1 MTMIQNGM
9 AGMTAASTS
18 LMVTSTNI
26 ANSSVAGYSR
36 QQAVYDTSPT
46 GSVHVSSVERITDD
60 FYVSQMQDASTSLGY
75 ATAFASQSSKLE
87 TTLSSDAMSLSPS
100 LNAFFES
107 LDAAQADPMDSAYR
121 QQVLSEADNLAA
133 QFNTLSN
140 EINDQMDDINQEL
153 GTMVEEVNGLLS
165 YTAELNEEIAQAN
178 AAGSVSADLLDE
190 RDRTVQQLSELVGV
204 EAIYQD
210 DQTVDLFL
218 PSGEPLVVNNDAN
231 EILVVDGNPDS
242 EMKRLALDTGN
253 DVKVLGDDVG
263 GSLQAQLDFRDDVLE
278 PALNELDRMALVLA
292 DNVNEQLAEGY
303 DLDGEKGEMLFN
315 DINSEET
322 MKSRSTSGAG
332 TDASLNVEISESS
345 ELTAEEYLIDIDENG
360 QPVVTV
366 YPDGE
371 TFEPEV
377 MATTEGYSV
386 IEFDGLT
393 ISVAEGQIE
402 PGDSFYIQPGNNA
415 AADMEVVM
423 DDARDLA
430 FSAEPDEPGN
440 NENLL
445 ALSDLQDADLVEGE
459 LSVNEA
465 YNELIIEVGSTTAR
479 AMKEYDASL
488 LVYQETN
495 NNLLSVAGVNM
506 DEEASNLLIFQQAY
520 AANAKVI
527 SAADEMFNS
536 LLML

>member
-26 ANSSVAGYSR
+26 ANASVAGYSR

-46 GSVHVSSVERITDD
+46 GTVYVSGVERVTDD
-60 FYVSQMQDASTSLGY
+60 FYVSRMQDASTSLGY
-75 ATAFASQSSKLE
+75 ATSFASQSNKLE

-133 QFNTLSN
+133 QYNTLSK
-140 EINDQMDDINQEL
+140 EINDQMEDINQEL
-153 GTMVEEVNGLLS
+153 ATMVDEVNGLLS
-165 YTAELNEEIAQAN
+165 YTAELNQEIAQAS
-178 AAGSVSADLLDE
+178 AEGSVSGGLLDE

-204 EAIYQD
+204 EAVYQD

-218 PSGEPLVVNNDAN
+218 PSGEPLVVNGDAN
-231 EILVVDGNPDS
+231 EILLVDGTPNA
-242 EMKRLALDTGN
+242 EMQQLALDTGTH
-253 DVKVLGDDVG
+253 VKVLGDDVG
-263 GSLQAQLDFRDDVLE
+263 GALQAQLDFRDEVLE

-292 DNVNEQLAEGY
+292 DNVNDQLSQGF
-303 DLDGEKGEMLFN
+303 DLNGDQGEMLFN
-315 DINSEET
+315 DINSEEA
-322 MKSRSTSGAG
+322 MKNRSTSGAG
-332 TDASLNVEISESS
+332 TDSSLSVEISDSS
-345 ELTAEEYLIDIDENG
+345 ELTAENYLVEMENG

-366 YPDGE
+366 YPGGE

-377 MATTEGYSV
+377 TPEGT
-386 IEFDGLT
+386 ITFDGIT
-393 ISVAEGQIE
+393 VSVAEGALE
-402 PGDSFYIQPGNNA
+402 DGDSFYIQPGSNA

-423 DDARDLA
+423 DDPRDLA

-445 ALSDLQDADLVEGE
+445 ALSDLQDADLVEGG

-465 YNELIIEVGSTTAR
+465 YSELVIDIGSTTAR
-479 AMKEYDASL
+479 AMKEYDASM

-495 NNLLSVAGVNM
+495 SNLLSVAGVNM
-506 DEEASNLLIFQQAY
+506 DEEASSLLIFQQAY

-527 SAADEMFNS
+527 ATADEMFNTILS
-536 LLML
+536 V

>member
-46 GSVHVSSVERITDD
+46 GSVHVSSIERVTDD

-100 LNAFFES
+100 MNAFFES

-121 QQVLSEADNLAA
+121 QQVISEAENLAA
-133 QFNTLSN
+133 QFNTLSS
-140 EINDQMDDINQEL
+140 EINDQMEDINQEL
-153 GTMVEEVNGLLS
+153 STMVDEVNGLINHV
-165 YTAELNEEIAQAN
+165 ADLNEEIAQAN
-178 AAGSVSADLLDE
+178 AAGNVSGDMLDE

-204 EAIYQD
+204 EAVYQD

-218 PSGEPLVVNNDAN
+218 PSGEPLVVNGDAN
-231 EILVVDGNPDS
+231 ELLLVDGTPNS
-242 EMKRLALDTGN
+242 EMKQLALDTGSHI
-253 DVKVLGDDVG
+253 KVLGDDAG
-263 GSLQAQLDFRDDVLE
+263 GALQAQLDFRDEVLE

-292 DNVNEQLAEGY
+292 DSVNEQQSEGY
-303 DLDGEKGEMLFN
+303 DLDGEQGEMLFN
-315 DINSEET
+315 DINSEEA
-322 MKSRSTSGAG
+322 MKNRSTSGSG
-332 TDASLNVEISESS
+332 TDSSLKVEISDSG
-345 ELTAEEYLIDIDENG
+345 ELTAEDYLIEIDDSG

-366 YPDGE
+366 YPGGE

-377 MATTEGYSV
+377 SPEGT
-386 IEFDGLT
+386 ITFDGVT
-393 ISVAEGQIE
+393 ISVGEGPLE
-402 PGDSFYIQPGNNA
+402 SGDSFYIQPGNNA
-415 AADMEVVM
+415 AADMEVIM
-423 DDARDLA
+423 DDSRDLA
-430 FSAEPDEPGN
+430 FSANPDEPGN

-445 ALSDLQDADLVEGE
+445 ALSELQDADLVEGE
-459 LSVNEA
+459 LSVNDA
-465 YNELIIEVGSTTAR
+465 YNELVIEVGSTSAR
-479 AMKEYDASL
+479 AMKEYDASMM
-488 LVYQETN
+488 VYQESN

-527 SAADEMFNS
+527 SAADEMFNTILS
-536 LLML
+536 V